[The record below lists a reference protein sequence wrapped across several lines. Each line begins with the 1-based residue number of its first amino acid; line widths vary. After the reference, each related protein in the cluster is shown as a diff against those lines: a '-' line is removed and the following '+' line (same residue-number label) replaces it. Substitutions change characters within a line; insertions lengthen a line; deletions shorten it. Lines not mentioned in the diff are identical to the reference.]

1 MEKAIIE
8 KYKVMNSNNIMT
20 QHFSNNLRTDA
31 AYRLALLEGNKSQAP
46 IDATI
51 MAQATRKSKEGK

>member
-20 QHFSNNLRTDA
+20 QHFSHNLQTDA
-31 AYRLALLEGNKSQAP
+31 PVARLEGNKSQAP
-46 IDATI
+46 IDATV